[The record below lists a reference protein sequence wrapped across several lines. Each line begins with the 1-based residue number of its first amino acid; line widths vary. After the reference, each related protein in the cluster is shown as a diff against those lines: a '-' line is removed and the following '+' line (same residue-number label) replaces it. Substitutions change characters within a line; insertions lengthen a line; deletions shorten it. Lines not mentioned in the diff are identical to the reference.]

1 MKIDN
6 SRSFTETDF
15 AIESPTSV
23 ALFVHWSK
31 NDEISN
37 HDLHIIDSLSKE
49 FQKVL
54 VISNSNTNSF
64 SKIMKSNELAENI
77 YFISRPNE
85 GYDFGAYQFGMNL
98 LNEYSHQI
106 TELLLMNNSVFLI
119 KESLSEVMERVRANV
134 ADITGLTNS
143 NERRPHIQSYFL
155 FFGPRIIQDSVLW
168 TWFERLNTINDKQA
182 TVDSLEIPLM
192 EELSRLGFEIS
203 SVWKFSLL
211 NEFMFSSSAANIL
224 GEFRRESG
232 VTYRL
237 RSMKK
242 GQFHNP
248 THYMWAY
255 LIELGFPFIKKDLL
269 RSNALSNLGHSRWP
283 AYVKSETLQA
293 LISDE
298 LKLSSQRG

>member
-15 AIESPTSV
+15 AIKSPTSV
-23 ALFVHWSK
+23 ALFVQWSK

-37 HDLHIIDSLSKE
+37 HDLHVIDSLSKE

-54 VISNSNTNSF
+54 VISNSNTNSS
-64 SKIMKSNELAENI
+64 SKIMKSNDLYKNV

-85 GYDFGAYQFGMNL
+85 GYDFGGYQFGISL
-98 LNEYSHQI
+98 LAKYSQDI

-119 KESLSEVMERVRANV
+119 KESLSDLMIRVRSTDS
-134 ADITGLTNS
+134 DITGLTNS

-155 FFGPRIIQDSVLW
+155 FFGKRAIQGSSLW
-168 TWFERLNTINDKQA
+168 EWFESLNTISEKQA
-182 TVDSLEIPLM
+182 TVDSLEIPMM
-192 EELSRLGFEIS
+192 EAMSRLGFET
-203 SVWKFSLL
+203 SVVWNFSML
-211 NEFMFSSSAANIL
+211 NQFMFSSIAANIL
-224 GEFRRESG
+224 SEFRRESG

-269 RSNALSNLGHSRWP
+269 RSNSLRNLGHSKWP
-283 AYVKSETLQA
+283 AYVKSEKLQA